1 MTERLNSAYMALVK
15 GWREPVAYSV
25 VIDGDVEDR
34 RRERHQDALITQL
47 EFAVSEQRSK
57 GGSGGGS
64 SNKPA
69 TKPPG
74 NPQFA
79 DYLDDMY
86 EQAVTLYKCTA
97 GIPDELQMAG
107 DVRDTLRALFSWC
120 QGRSEDYAT
129 QVKSVETHMCAW
141 VRRARLMLGYDVKE
155 VMLAD
160 VSCHV
165 CGGALVVAA
174 DASSDVRCVG
184 LPFRDDRA
192 QEPCGHV
199 YPRERW
205 VDFLA

>member
-1 MTERLNSAYMALVK
+1 MSRLNDAYAALVK
-15 GWREPVAYSV
+15 GWREPITYV
-25 VIDGDVEDR
+25 VTINGDDEGR
-34 RRERHQDALITQL
+34 RRELQQDALIAQL
-47 EFAVSEQRSK
+47 ERAVSEQRSK
-57 GGSGGGS
+57 GGGGGGS

-97 GIPDELQMAG
+97 GIPEDFRVAT
-107 DVRDTLRALFSWC
+107 DVRGILGALASWATS
-120 QGRSEDYAT
+120 RNDDYDN
-129 QVKSVETHMCAW
+129 QVKAIESHMCAW

-165 CGGALVVAA
+165 CGGALMVAA

-184 LPFRDDRA
+184 IPMEGPDGM
-192 QEPCGHV
+192 EPCGHV
-199 YPRERW
+199 YPRHRW
-205 VDFLA
+205 VDFL